1 MYNKSDVE
9 LKVAE
14 FLLQIKAIKL
24 QPNNPFT
31 WASGW
36 KSPIYCDN
44 RVTLSHPSIRTYI
57 RQKLTQ
63 LIQEEFGS
71 VDLIAGVA
79 TAGIPQGVLVAQE
92 LGLPFAYVRAKAKE
106 HGTGSLIE
114 GEIFEGQRVVVV
126 EDLISTGKSSLQ
138 AVNALKDAG
147 LSVAGLVSI
156 FTYGFDIAEENFKEA
171 KCRFATLSNYNTLI
185 EYAAENSFIAQSDVD
200 LLNQWRRNPS
210 EWGQNLDK
218 NPA

>member
-1 MYNKSDVE
+1 MTNKGE
-9 LKVAE
+9 IEQKVAE

-44 RVTLSHPSIRTYI
+44 RITLSHPSIRTYI

-63 LIQEEFGS
+63 LVQEEFGS
-71 VDLIAGVA
+71 VSVIAGVA
-79 TAGIPQGVLVAQE
+79 TAGIPQGALVAQE
-92 LGLPFAYVRAKAKE
+92 LGLPFIYVRSKAKE

-114 GEIFEGQRVVVV
+114 GEFSPGQRVVVV

-138 AVNALKDAG
+138 AVSALREAG
-147 LSVAGLVSI
+147 CEVAGLVAI
-156 FTYGFDIAEENFKEA
+156 FSYGFDAAEENFKNA
-171 KCRFATLSNYNTLI
+171 RCPFFTLSNYNALI
-185 EYAAENSFIAQSDVD
+185 DYAQKHNFVLEED
-200 LLNQWRRNPS
+200 LKLLRKWREDPQG
-210 EWGQNLDK
+210 WGDTIK
-218 NPA
+218 TKI

>member
-1 MYNKSDVE
+1 MYNKSDIE

-114 GEIFEGQRVVVV
+114 GEIVEGQRVVVV

-156 FTYGFDIAEENFKEA
+156 FTYGFDIAEDNFKEA

-185 EYAAENSFIAQSDVD
+185 QYAAENSFIAQSDVD
-200 LLNQWRRNPS
+200 LLNQWRRNPA
-210 EWGQNLDK
+210 EWGK
-218 NPA
+218 NIDLNQA